1 MRKLIIAGAALLA
14 ATPALAQPSSYDE
27 DHDYEA
33 RDERPLDARE
43 LGRMADAMDRMV
55 GAILDLP
62 VGGIAAAVDPLGRG
76 GVRAD
81 DTMRDLAERDDPY
94 AEQRIRAG
102 IRGTA
107 RGVGAMSETL
117 AQMMPMLRRS
127 IDEMSRSFEA
137 AMDDAEYRAPY

>member
-1 MRKLIIAGAALLA
+1 MRKLMIAGAALFA
-14 ATPALAQPSSYDE
+14 AAPALAQPDAH
-27 DHDYEA
+27 DDDYEV
-33 RDERPLDARE
+33 RDERPIDARDI
-43 LGRMADAMDRMV
+43 GRMANAMDRMV

-76 GVRAD
+76 GIHPR

-94 AEQRIRAG
+94 AEQRIRAS

-107 RGVGAMSETL
+107 RGVGAMTESFARML
-117 AQMMPMLRRS
+117 PVLRRS

-137 AMDDAEYRAPY
+137 AMDEVDDRAPY